1 MFKFLNLIFFVV
13 ISLLSNSVYAQKTI
27 MLSANEAKS
36 LANPVPWTVKA
47 TCNIHGTEK
56 THSKIRIV
64 VLKNHGVVN
73 GKNLSSG
80 QGTSVT
86 VKNHSNIS
94 VSAEAGTEINLIN
107 LSSEGLQ
114 AVCNS

>member
-1 MFKFLNLIFFVV
+1 MFKLLSLTFFVM
-13 ISLLSNSVYAQKTI
+13 ISILSNSAYAQKTI
-27 MLSANEAKS
+27 TLNANEAKS

-47 TCNIHGTEK
+47 TCNIHGTVK

-64 VLKNHGVVN
+64 VLKNQGVVN
-73 GKNLSSG
+73 GKNLSTG

-86 VKNHSNIS
+86 VRNNSNIS

-114 AVCNS
+114 AVCNT